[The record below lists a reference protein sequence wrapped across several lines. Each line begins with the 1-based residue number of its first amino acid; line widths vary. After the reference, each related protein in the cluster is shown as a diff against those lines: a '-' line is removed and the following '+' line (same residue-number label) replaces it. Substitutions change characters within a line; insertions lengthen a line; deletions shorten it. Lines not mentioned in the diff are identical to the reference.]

1 MLRKLRIVLVLLTT
15 VVLALGTG
23 TAVLGGTGGAPEL
36 TGREIMDRTRA
47 LELIRDITMD
57 MEMTITNH
65 RGQQR
70 VRALTST
77 SLRED
82 DGTEYSLIRFTAPAD
97 VRGTG
102 FLSIQDPAGSDENWI
117 YLPAL
122 GRERRMASDERGGS
136 FMGSDFTVEDIS
148 INLDEYTFTTEGTD
162 TVDGTA
168 VYVVGG
174 VPATADMARDL
185 DVSKRIYYVCRE
197 RFITVKTE
205 TFDETGNLV
214 RVMTTGDY
222 LEIGDGLWMPQV
234 SEMRNVQANTSTRLA
249 YDNITVNPGFTADDF
264 SRRQLSR
271 VR

>member
-1 MLRKLRIVLVLLTT
+1 MLRKLRTALVLLTT
-15 VVLALGTG
+15 VLLALGMG
-23 TAVLGGTGGAPEL
+23 TAVWGGAAGAQEL
-36 TGREIMDRTRA
+36 SGREIMDRTRA
-47 LELIRDITMD
+47 LDLIRDISMD

-65 RGQQR
+65 RGQER

-102 FLSIQDPAGSDENWI
+102 FLSIQDPSGSDENWI

-148 INLDEYTFTTEGTD
+148 LNLDDYVFTAEGTE
-162 TVDGTA
+162 TVDGREVYA
-168 VYVVGG
+168 VRG
-174 VPATADMARDL
+174 VPATEDMVGEL
-185 DVSKRIYYVCRE
+185 GVSERVYYVCTE
-197 RFITVKTE
+197 RFITLKTE
-205 TFDETGNLV
+205 TFDEAAKLV
-214 RVMTTGDY
+214 RVMTTADY
-222 LEIGDGLWMPQV
+222 LEISAGLWMPQV
-234 SEMRNVQANTSTRLA
+234 SEMRSVQTNTSTTLV
-249 YDNITVNPGFTADDF
+249 YDNITVNPGFTANDF